1 MTKFPLNTPLFDTTQ
16 ITLYRGKR
24 IMKSLAH
31 APRDRV
37 KAEMSF
43 IFGVSDVVNAEGNL
57 KKTATYY

>member
-1 MTKFPLNTPLFDTTQ
+1 
-16 ITLYRGKR
+16 
-24 IMKSLAH
+24 MKSLAH

-43 IFGVSDVVNAEGNL
+43 IVGVSDVVNAEGNL